1 MNVQRKVTQS
11 AKLVSGGRL
20 QVPVDLRRELGIA
33 DGDTV
38 VMEVK
43 DGSLVITPYR
53 QVIARV
59 QEMLRPY
66 RPTDGTLVSEELI
79 AERRAEAERE

>member
-1 MNVQRKVTQS
+1 MNFQRKVTQS
-11 AKLVSGGRL
+11 AKIVSGGRL
-20 QVPVDLRRELGIA
+20 QLPADFRREIGVS

-53 QVIARV
+53 EIISRV

-66 RPTDGTLVSEELI
+66 RPTDGTLVSDQLI